1 MTSIKQPKD
10 VLYTPPLLLMSSF
23 DTTHYAR
30 YQWKYITENQMCK
43 YERHE
48 SKQQIVYSTNRSE
61 ANEVVWVIQQDIL
74 LSNVPSHFH
83 FITQSTLNVS
93 LNQTAMTTKNPL
105 CLHNLLKLD
114 FSWSTVHYCFI
125 HCMLVR
131 ICING

>member
-1 MTSIKQPKD
+1 
-10 VLYTPPLLLMSSF
+10 
-23 DTTHYAR
+23 
-30 YQWKYITENQMCK
+30 MCK

-61 ANEVVWVIQQDIL
+61 ANEVVWVIQQYIL

-105 CLHNLLKLD
+105 CLHNLLKVD
-114 FSWSTVHYCFI
+114 
-125 HCMLVR
+125 
-131 ICING
+131 

>member
-1 MTSIKQPKD
+1 
-10 VLYTPPLLLMSSF
+10 
-23 DTTHYAR
+23 
-30 YQWKYITENQMCK
+30 MCK

-61 ANEVVWVIQQDIL
+61 TNEVVWVIQQDIL

-114 FSWSTVHYCFI
+114 FS
-125 HCMLVR
+125 
-131 ICING
+131 